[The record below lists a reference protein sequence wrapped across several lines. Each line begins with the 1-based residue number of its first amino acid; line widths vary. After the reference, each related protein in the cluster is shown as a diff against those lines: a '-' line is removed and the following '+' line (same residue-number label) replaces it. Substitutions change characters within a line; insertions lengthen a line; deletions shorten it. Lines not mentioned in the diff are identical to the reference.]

1 MLLNSLQISVYK
13 TNWLIEKKNI
23 CKTRNKQR
31 NSVDQVFISR
41 RTFYEGDVI
50 LVSTGGFASSHL

>member
-23 CKTRNKQR
+23 WKTRNKQR